1 MRSGSFNGSGQQ
13 SMVMRNGSVDVVKRK
28 KSGMENSEEKKWSS
42 LSVSFMVF
50 LCLVEMLAGV
60 TVGVFAETWLFSVAS
75 VKGQILGTLIAFIGL
90 AGLIGAVS
98 RRAEVLRLSVAA
110 GIVALLFC
118 GQMLN
123 DVSHDV
129 TAECGFAAMANRI
142 EKVHAALHS
151 HTEPEL
157 FAQIMSR
164 MHELESG
171 IDDVESRGKEAART
185 KHAKMFM
192 KRAMERDE
200 IFLKEK
206 IETLAAHVHHLLDD
220 PITLAVEDEQD
231 RIAMEEGLK
240 EADERNVQND
250 MPDSLRDMPESM
262 RNATMGYIDSL
273 ADQIE
278 SKKEENA
285 KTEEEEKEK
294 ADTDTDTD
302 KDTDTDTDAEVEK
315 KAEEKAEE
323 KTTDR
328 KKSNDGGIRRYT
340 FDGVLCVFPVVY
352 RGAVYH
358 DCVNIN
364 DRPMCRTHSAKWQEC
379 APLGNE
385 DEEFMDPVQVIDPVE
400 MIGLEKSVDQLNH
413 IADFLES
420 INEDVGK
427 LTPGTRNSTLPFDA
441 IHPHALGSERSM
453 ICVCVC

>member
-1 MRSGSFNGSGQQ
+1 MRRSMSSFSGNA
-13 SMVMRNGSVDVVKRK
+13 DVKRR
-28 KSGMENSEEKKWSS
+28 KSGMEDSEEKKWSS
-42 LSVSFMVF
+42 LTVSFMVF

-60 TVGVFAETWLFSVAS
+60 TVGVFAETWLFSVAA

-90 AGLIGAVS
+90 AGLIGALS

-129 TAECGFAAMANRI
+129 TAECGFAAMTTRI

-164 MHELESG
+164 MHELENG
-171 IDDVESRGKEAART
+171 IDEVDSQGKEAARA
-185 KHAKMFM
+185 KHAKVYM
-192 KRAMERDE
+192 KKAMERDE
-200 IFLKEK
+200 NYLKEK

-220 PITLAVEDEQD
+220 PITLAVEEEQD

-240 EADERNVQND
+240 EADERDTQMDMPDALRD
-250 MPDSLRDMPESM
+250 MPDSV
-262 RNATMGYIDSL
+262 RNATMGYIDSMV
-273 ADQIE
+273 DM
-278 SKKEENA
+278 KEGGDKEGDT
-285 KTEEEEKEK
+285 KTEEEKEGEDTKTEEKK
-294 ADTDTDTD
+294 SD
-302 KDTDTDTDAEVEK
+302 KVEK
-315 KAEEKAEE
+315 K
-323 KTTDR
+323 KTDQ
-328 KKSNDGGIRRYT
+328 KMSNNGGVRRYT
-340 FDGVLCVFPVVY
+340 YDGQLCVFPVVY

-364 DRPMCRTHSAKWQEC
+364 NRPMCRTHSSKWQEC

-385 DEEFMDPVQVIDPVE
+385 DDEFQDPVQIIDPAE
-400 MIGLEKSVDQLNH
+400 LIGLEKSVDQLNH

-420 INEDVGK
+420 LDEDVGR
-427 LTPGTRNSTLPFDA
+427 LTPGTIRLSW
-441 IHPHALGSERSM
+441 M
-453 ICVCVC
+453 